1 MLVDEIAVSNILEK
15 SYSYIVN
22 GKSAIAWIMDQY
34 RIKPSDK
41 TKIIDDP
48 NDFSDNP
55 KYNFNLLLSIIT
67 VSMRTLEWVDEL
79 PKFEFEE

>member
-1 MLVDEIAVSNILEK
+1 
-15 SYSYIVN
+15 
-22 GKSAIAWIMDQY
+22 MDQY

-55 KYNFNLLLSIIT
+55 KYIFNLLLSIIT
-67 VSMRTLEWVDEL
+67 VSMRTLELVDEL
-79 PKFEFEE
+79 PKFEFEEYDRVYF

>member
-1 MLVDEIAVSNILEK
+1 
-15 SYSYIVN
+15 
-22 GKSAIAWIMDQY
+22 MDQY

-55 KYNFNLLLSIIT
+55 KYIFNLLLSIIT